1 MLHLHFEQY
10 DFIQQVLYDICLQH
24 GEGSL
29 GPPIIV
35 CTRPYPECQLY
46 SDEEAMGGRD
56 VQEADMDSAGD
67 SGAGSESSDGG
78 RHVFL
83 RGNKSAAWMFMFCVV
98 AVLTLFELKNQ
109 NTSCQNFC

>member
-1 MLHLHFEQY
+1 M
-10 DFIQQVLYDICLQH
+10 YDICLQH

-46 SDEEAMGGRD
+46 SDEDAMGGRD
-56 VQEADMDSAGD
+56 VQEADMDSVGD

-78 RHVFL
+78 RHDDKGGGLGGLFL
-83 RGNKSAAWMFMFCVV
+83 RGNKSAAWMFLFFV
-98 AVLTLFELKNQ
+98 APV
-109 NTSCQNFC
+109 